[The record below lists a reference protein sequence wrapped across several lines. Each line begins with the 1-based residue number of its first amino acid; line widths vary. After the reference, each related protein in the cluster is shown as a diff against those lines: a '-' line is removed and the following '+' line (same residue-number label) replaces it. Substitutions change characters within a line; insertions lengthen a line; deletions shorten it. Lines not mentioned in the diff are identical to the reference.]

1 MHLAAAVGTP
11 TVSLFCPIPAT
22 TPVRWGP
29 RGDESTVLMPH
40 GLTCADCRSGICEKH
55 DPMDGITV
63 DEVFQAIRKY
73 LKKAG
78 AS

>member
-11 TVSLFCPIPAT
+11 TVSLFCPIPET

-29 RGDESTVLMPH
+29 WGNESTVLMPKSPS
-40 GLTCADCRSGICEKH
+40 CADCDKGICRAH
-55 DPMDGITV
+55 DPMDLIAV
-63 DEVFQAIRKY
+63 SDVLAAVQKH

-78 AS
+78 IK